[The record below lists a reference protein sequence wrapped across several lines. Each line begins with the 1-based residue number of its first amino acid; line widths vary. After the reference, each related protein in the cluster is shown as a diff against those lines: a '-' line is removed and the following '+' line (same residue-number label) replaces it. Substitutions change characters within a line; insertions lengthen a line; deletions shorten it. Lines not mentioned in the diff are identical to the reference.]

1 MARLPIVTGLGG
13 INAAGRSSNHHAYR
27 RMVLDTLNAEQ
38 ALETYAAI
46 ASLTG
51 RLTRENNSWKDGA
64 GKEVELKAYIDSIK
78 SELLQSTLIRKLEDN
93 LFDPDQ
99 VHFHQR
105 ANLYGI
111 NG

>member
-27 RMVLDTLNAEQ
+27 RMVIDTLDAEQ

-64 GKEVELKAYIDSIK
+64 GNEVELKAYIDSIK

-93 LFDPDQ
+93 LFLSLI
-99 VHFHQR
+99 H
-105 ANLYGI
+105 I
-111 NG
+111 